1 MAFEKREF
9 SLWGKWAILEKRK
22 GLILFC
28 TLACALSAATFSLL
42 QPRIYNAT
50 TFLLVSESRITDG
63 DSRNPNYVF
72 YELLRSYETFI
83 NNDYLIQKTL
93 ERFGL
98 QKLPYSLSVD
108 KFKRRHILQVELSK
122 NTRLLE
128 VNVEF
133 PNAQL
138 AADIAN
144 FFAENAVTFNEEM
157 NARDTQRMR
166 FFLKPQLDQAS
177 QQLDTSRKNL
187 LEFSKNSR
195 LEELRESVWNLLEEK
210 SQNET
215 ELAKL
220 NVSLAR
226 LSAKRDGLLAEL
238 KGQDPKIELKRSLV
252 EDPLYREDL
261 NSSGNGK
268 AKLPLDTLVK
278 EESVNPIYQ
287 QVQSQIVETDSD
299 ILGTKAG
306 IQTLQ
311 KTLDTNKPRLDLL
324 LQDKALKE
332 STLEQLSQECKL
344 AGENY
349 AVLNKKYQDA
359 SLTVSARS
367 TELKVIAPAITPERP
382 IKPRIPLNILLASVL
397 GLLVSTLLVFFLHN
411 LEVARKQTRLNLEE
425 SSEDRLREVKRGSKG
440 F

>member
-1 MAFEKREF
+1 MAFEKGEF
-9 SLWGKWAILEKRK
+9 SLRSKWAILEQRK

-28 TLACALSAATFSLL
+28 TLACAFSAAAFSLL
-42 QPRIYNAT
+42 QPRIYSAT
-50 TFLLVSESRITDG
+50 TFLLVSESKMADS
-63 DSRNPNYVF
+63 DSRNPNYVY

-93 ERFGL
+93 EKFGL
-98 QKLPYSLSVD
+98 QKPPYTLSLD
-108 KFKRRHILQVELSK
+108 KFKRRHTLQVELSK

-144 FFAENAVTFNEEM
+144 FFAENAVAFNEEM

-166 FFLKPQLDQAS
+166 YFLKQQLDQAS
-177 QQLDTSRKNL
+177 QQLDTTRKNL

-210 SQNET
+210 SLNET

-226 LSAKRDGLLAEL
+226 LSAKRHGLMAEL

-252 EDPLYREDL
+252 EDSLYREDS
-261 NSSGNGK
+261 NTSGKGK
-268 AKLPLDTLVK
+268 AKLPLDTLIK

-306 IQTLQ
+306 LQALQTASES
-311 KTLDTNKPRLDLL
+311 NKRKLDLL

-332 STLEQLSQECKL
+332 STLEQLSQEHKM
-344 AGENY
+344 ASGNY
-349 AVLNKKYQDA
+349 AALNKKFQDA
-359 SLTVSARS
+359 SLIVGSRS
-367 TELKVIAPAITPERP
+367 TELKLIAPAITPERP
-382 IKPRIPLNILLASVL
+382 VKPRTPLNILLASVL
-397 GLLVSTLLVFFLHN
+397 GLLVSTLLSFFLHN
-411 LEVARKQTRLNLEE
+411 LEVARKQTRSNLED
-425 SSEDRLREVKRGSKG
+425 SSEERLREVRRSSKG

>member
-1 MAFEKREF
+1 MAFEKGEF
-9 SLWGKWAILEKRK
+9 SLRSKWAILEKRK

-28 TLACALSAATFSLL
+28 TLACAFSAAAFSLL
-42 QPRIYNAT
+42 QPKIYSAT
-50 TFLLVSESRITDG
+50 TFLLVSESKIADG

-98 QKLPYSLSVD
+98 QKPPYSLSVD
-108 KFKRRHILQVELSK
+108 NFKRRHILQVELSK

-128 VNVEF
+128 VDVEF

-144 FFAENAVTFNEEM
+144 FFAENAVAFNEEM

-166 FFLKPQLDQAS
+166 FFLKQQLDQAS
-177 QQLDTSRKNL
+177 QELDTSRKNL
-187 LEFSKNSR
+187 LDFSKNSR

-210 SQNET
+210 SLNES

-226 LSAKRDGLLAEL
+226 LSAKRDGLLTQL
-238 KGQDPKIELKRSLV
+238 KGQEPKIELKRSLV

-261 NSSGNGK
+261 NSSGKGK
-268 AKLPLDTLVK
+268 GKLPLDTLIK

-306 IQTLQ
+306 LQ
-311 KTLDTNKPRLDLL
+311 ALQRALETSRRKLDLL

-332 STLEQLSQECKL
+332 STLEQLSQEQKM
-344 AGENY
+344 ASGNY
-349 AVLNKKYQDA
+349 AALTKKLQDA
-359 SLTVSARS
+359 SLMVSSRS
-367 TELKVIAPAITPERP
+367 TELKLIAPAITPERP
-382 IKPRIPLNILLASVL
+382 VKPRTPLNILLASVL
-397 GLLVSTLLVFFLHN
+397 GLLVSTLLAFFLHN
-411 LEVARKQTRLNLEE
+411 LEVARKQTRPDLEDP
-425 SSEDRLREVKRGSKG
+425 SEDRLREVKRSGKG

>member
-1 MAFEKREF
+1 V
-9 SLWGKWAILEKRK
+9 
-22 GLILFC
+22 
-28 TLACALSAATFSLL
+28 ACAFSAAAFSLL
-42 QPRIYNAT
+42 QPKIYSAT
-50 TFLLVSESRITDG
+50 TFLLVSESKITDS

-98 QKLPYSLSVD
+98 QKSPYSLSVD
-108 KFKRRHILQVELSK
+108 KFKRQHILQVELSK

-128 VNVEF
+128 VDVEF

-144 FFAENAVTFNEEM
+144 FFAENAVAFNEEM

-166 FFLKPQLDQAS
+166 FFLKQQLDQAS
-177 QQLDTSRKNL
+177 QELDTSRKNL

-210 SQNET
+210 SLNES

-226 LSAKRDGLLAEL
+226 LSAKRDGLSTQL
-238 KGQDPKIELKRSLV
+238 KGQEPKIELKRSLV
-252 EDPLYREDL
+252 EAPLYREDL
-261 NSSGNGK
+261 NSSGKGK
-268 AKLPLDTLVK
+268 GKLPLDTLIKV
-278 EESVNPIYQ
+278 ESVNPIYQ

-306 IQTLQ
+306 LQ
-311 KTLDTNKPRLDLL
+311 ALQRALETNRRKLDLM
-324 LQDKALKE
+324 LQD
-332 STLEQLSQECKL
+332 TSQ
-344 AGENY
+344 GEH
-349 AVLNKKYQDA
+349 A
-359 SLTVSARS
+359 
-367 TELKVIAPAITPERP
+367 
-382 IKPRIPLNILLASVL
+382 
-397 GLLVSTLLVFFLHN
+397 
-411 LEVARKQTRLNLEE
+411 
-425 SSEDRLREVKRGSKG
+425 
-440 F
+440 

>member
-9 SLWGKWAILEKRK
+9 SLRSKWAILEQRK

-28 TLACALSAATFSLL
+28 TLACAFSAAAFSLL
-42 QPRIYNAT
+42 QPRIYSAT
-50 TFLLVSESRITDG
+50 TFLLVSESKIADS
-63 DSRNPNYVF
+63 DSRNPNYVY

-93 ERFGL
+93 EKFGL
-98 QKLPYSLSVD
+98 QKPPYTLSLD
-108 KFKRRHILQVELSK
+108 KFKRRHTLQVELSK

-144 FFAENAVTFNEEM
+144 FFAENAVAFNEEM

-166 FFLKPQLDQAS
+166 YFLKQQLDQAS
-177 QQLDTSRKNL
+177 QQLDTTRKNL

-210 SQNET
+210 SLNET

-226 LSAKRDGLLAEL
+226 LSAKRDGLMAEL

-252 EDPLYREDL
+252 EDSLHREDS
-261 NSSGNGK
+261 NTSGKGK
-268 AKLPLDTLVK
+268 AKLPLDTLIK

-306 IQTLQ
+306 LQALQTASES
-311 KTLDTNKPRLDLL
+311 NKRKLDLL

-332 STLEQLSQECKL
+332 STLEQLSQEHKM
-344 AGENY
+344 ASGNY
-349 AVLNKKYQDA
+349 AALNKKFQDA
-359 SLTVSARS
+359 SLIVGSRS
-367 TELKVIAPAITPERP
+367 TELKLIAPAITPERP
-382 IKPRIPLNILLASVL
+382 VKPRTPLNILLASVL
-397 GLLVSTLLVFFLHN
+397 GLLVSTLLSFFLHN
-411 LEVARKQTRLNLEE
+411 LEVARKQTRSNLED
-425 SSEDRLREVKRGSKG
+425 SSEERLREVRRSSKG